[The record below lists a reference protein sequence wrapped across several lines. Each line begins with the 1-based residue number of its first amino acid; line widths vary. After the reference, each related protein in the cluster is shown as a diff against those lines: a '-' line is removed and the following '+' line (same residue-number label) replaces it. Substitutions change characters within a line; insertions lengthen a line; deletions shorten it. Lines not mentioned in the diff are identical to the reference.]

1 MNDYENKNPY
11 QDENGNPNGYQNSY
25 QGEISSTYSNNN
37 YNQYNAPYKKGK
49 GLAIASMVLG
59 IVSLTIGC
67 CSGIGFI
74 CALLGFIFGIIAQK
88 KNRCGMAVAGIIT
101 SVFGMLWGLI
111 IILLMVLQTA
121 AVFGFWGIFL

>member
-111 IILLMVLQTA
+111 IILLMVL
-121 AVFGFWGIFL
+121 

>member
-37 YNQYNAPYKKGK
+37 YNQYNAPYKQGK